1 MALMSAFTSGTVSGH
16 DACRCFRPATTSCG
30 HAPTLDFQ
38 ARIGAIVDLKP
49 AAARTK
55 SDLPESARSY
65 PMNVANPK
73 FNAPETLAPVNDA
86 TVTSEQ
92 FFAQLRGALTD
103 SLRDGPE
110 KVDTLTRLDALEK
123 AKGYTFL
130 RYYSTFIASAA
141 NHMNV
146 VGPFIPGLTSIMVRV

>member
-1 MALMSAFTSGTVSGH
+1 LLQA
-16 DACRCFRPATTSCG
+16 ATTSCG
-30 HAPTLDFQ
+30 HAPTPDFQ

-73 FNAPETLAPVNDA
+73 FNAPGAHAPVNDA
-86 TVTSEQ
+86 TVTSQQ

-141 NHMNV
+141 NHMDV
-146 VGPFIPGLTSIMVRV
+146 VCPFIPGLTSIMVRV